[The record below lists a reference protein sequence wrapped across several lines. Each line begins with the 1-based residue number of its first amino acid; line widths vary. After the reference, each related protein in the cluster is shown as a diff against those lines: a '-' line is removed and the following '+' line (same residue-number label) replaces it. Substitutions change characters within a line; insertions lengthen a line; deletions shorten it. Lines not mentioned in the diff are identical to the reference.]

1 MVLDPLG
8 IRSTQEGSHAL
19 LKCSWRAQ
27 PAARWQTSAKP
38 PLERSIRYGQQVAVA
53 LDWSSSDRGVGRCLA
68 WPWAAYVSTT
78 LPSPRPCHP
87 SATWQE
93 LCLFSNS
100 SLSTSSPLYSFAFLI
115 WKSVAPCP
123 GNEGAQRCLFIA
135 TDIGWTS
142 LRFQAL
148 SVVPVH
154 IWQQT
159 ISECN
164 DHIPDGFSQGLA
176 LGKPSSFGW
185 WACFSQCWNTCAFVL
200 HTFNKQQDQAAQHSN
215 IFHLCS
221 C

>member
-1 MVLDPLG
+1 MLSSPHGARPPTSIISHYMKCMVLDPLG

-100 SLSTSSPLYSFAFLI
+100 SLSTSSPLYSFALPFLKVGCSPSRK
-115 WKSVAPCP
+115 WRSTKMFVY
-123 GNEGAQRCLFIA
+123 
-135 TDIGWTS
+135 
-142 LRFQAL
+142 
-148 SVVPVH
+148 
-154 IWQQT
+154 QQL
-159 ISECN
+159 ILVEL
-164 DHIPDGFSQGLA
+164 P
-176 LGKPSSFGW
+176 
-185 WACFSQCWNTCAFVL
+185 
-200 HTFNKQQDQAAQHSN
+200 
-215 IFHLCS
+215 
-221 C
+221 